1 MPVTAEVTAGRSWP
15 ETVINNNSRT
25 LNQPGKKGGII
36 GDLSAR
42 AANSPI
48 CVCAVYN
55 ARLFHPASPL
65 GVRFIESRDTIIF
78 RLHTA
83 NIPPLFFLAIGLL
96 VGLLSCAAVLRTVE
110 RAQEQVL
117 IADYGQSLANLA
129 AKRAVD
135 ATLNH
140 DLVSLQV
147 VLQDVV
153 ENPRTLLASIHDVEN
168 NLLVQAGSTQALT
181 HAAALRSFSAP
192 IPLQDSI
199 AGFVTVNIESQMP
212 EIKAL
217 YLSFAAV
224 CSLLVIVALL
234 SLFNRPG
241 PLISIEH
248 KAKEKPAAKP
258 GSASS
263 EPTPALDEPAQAP
276 APVYTAYLR
285 WQWHNLA
292 TLRQQIS
299 AERLEQL
306 FNRLELILVEAVK
319 ITGIQCQTRRNQGR
333 QNGEYWLTYSSGESI
348 LVAYYQLMVCAHL
361 IHQLVQEEKLK
372 LVVSS
377 TLSSSDQHS
386 SVPSAQLSS
395 GQIVCLL
402 PEGIDEE
409 WDDWIYYNE
418 VPNGLQLMG
427 FVPPLDDDIGE
438 LLTGLR
444 TAVAARST

>member
-1 MPVTAEVTAGRSWP
+1 
-15 ETVINNNSRT
+15 
-25 LNQPGKKGGII
+25 
-36 GDLSAR
+36 
-42 AANSPI
+42 
-48 CVCAVYN
+48 
-55 ARLFHPASPL
+55 RLFY
-65 GVRFIESRDTIIF
+65 
-78 RLHTA
+78 
-83 NIPPLFFLAIGLL
+83 LAIGLL
-96 VGLLSCAAVLRTVE
+96 IGLLSCATVLRAVE

-117 IADYGQSLANLA
+117 LADYGQSLANLA

-147 VLQDVV
+147 VLQDVMD
-153 ENPRTLLASIHDVEN
+153 NPRTLLASIHDVEN

-234 SLFNRPG
+234 SLLNRSG
-241 PLISIEH
+241 PPFSVTHTPREN
-248 KAKEKPAAKP
+248 PAAKDT
-258 GSASS
+258 AAD
-263 EPTPALDEPAQAP
+263 EPTPGTETP
-276 APVYTAYLR
+276 PVFTAYLR

-319 ITGIQCQTRRNQGR
+319 ITGTQCQTRRKQGR

-361 IHQLVQEEKLK
+361 IHHLVREEKLK
-372 LVVSS
+372 LVISS
-377 TLSSSDQHS
+377 TLTSSEEIPPEHS
-386 SVPSAQLSS
+386 AEHFP

-409 WDDWIYYNE
+409 WDNWIYFNE
-418 VPNGLQLMG
+418 VPAGLQLMG
-427 FVPPLDDDIGE
+427 FVPPLDDDIAE

-444 TAVAARST
+444 AAIDARTT

>member
-1 MPVTAEVTAGRSWP
+1 VRCVQCAAFSPGQ
-15 ETVINNNSRT
+15 T
-25 LNQPGKKGGII
+25 LGC
-36 GDLSAR
+36 S
-42 AANSPI
+42 
-48 CVCAVYN
+48 
-55 ARLFHPASPL
+55 FH
-65 GVRFIESRDTIIF
+65 ESRDTIIF

-83 NIPPLFFLAIGLL
+83 NIPRLFYLAVGLL
-96 VGLLSCAAVLRTVE
+96 IGLLSCAALLRTVE

-117 IADYGQSLANLA
+117 IADYGQSLANIA

-147 VLQDVV
+147 VLQDVMD
-153 ENPRTLLASIHDVEN
+153 NPRTLLASIHDVEN

-224 CSLLVIVALL
+224 CSLLMIVALL
-234 SLFNRPG
+234 SLLNRSG
-241 PLISIEH
+241 PLMSFT
-248 KAKEKPAAKP
+248 AKP
-258 GSASS
+258 RPAELSATPP
-263 EPTPALDEPAQAP
+263 EAQTAPTAP
-276 APVYTAYLR
+276 PLFTAHLR
-285 WQWHNLA
+285 WQWHNLP

-319 ITGIQCQTRRNQGR
+319 ITGTQCQTRRNQGR
-333 QNGEYWLTYSSGESI
+333 QNGDYWITYSSGESI
-348 LVAYYQLMVCAHL
+348 LVAYYQLLVCAHL
-361 IHQLVQEEKLK
+361 IHQLVQEEKIK
-372 LVVSS
+372 LVISS
-377 TLSSSDQHS
+377 TLGSSEDITLGH
-386 SVPSAQLSS
+386 PAEHFA
-395 GQIVCLL
+395 GQIICLL

-409 WDDWIYYNE
+409 WDDWIYFNE
-418 VPNGLQLMG
+418 LPTGLQLMG
-427 FVPPLDDDIGE
+427 FVPPLDDDIAE

-444 TAVAARST
+444 SATAARTQKGG

>member
-1 MPVTAEVTAGRSWP
+1 M
-15 ETVINNNSRT
+15 
-25 LNQPGKKGGII
+25 
-36 GDLSAR
+36 
-42 AANSPI
+42 
-48 CVCAVYN
+48 YN

-65 GVRFIESRDTIIF
+65 GVRFKRSRDTIIF

-83 NIPPLFFLAIGLL
+83 HLPPLFCLALGLL
-96 VGLLSCAAVLRTVE
+96 VGLLSCAAILRTVE

-153 ENPRTLLASIHDVEN
+153 DNPRTLLASIHDVEN

-199 AGFVTVNIESQMP
+199 AGYVTVNIESQMP

-217 YLSFAAV
+217 YLSFAMV

-234 SLFNRPG
+234 SLLNRPG
-241 PLISIEH
+241 PLLSVER
-248 KAKEKPAAKP
+248 KPKQTPTAKP
-258 GSASS
+258 EPSAD
-263 EPTPALDEPAQAP
+263 TALSLEEAAQTP

-319 ITGIQCQTRRNQGR
+319 ITGIHCQTRRNQGR
-333 QNGEYWLTYSSGESI
+333 QNGEYCLTYSSGESI

-361 IHQLVQEEKLK
+361 IHQLAQEEKLK

-377 TLSSSDQHS
+377 TLSSSEPLNSEHQAD
-386 SVPSAQLSS
+386 PFP

-409 WDDWIYYNE
+409 WNDWIYFNE
-418 VPNGLQLMG
+418 VPAGLQLMG
-427 FVPPLDDDIGE
+427 FVPPLDDEIAE

-444 TAVAARST
+444 AAIRARSA

>member
-1 MPVTAEVTAGRSWP
+1 MRCVQCAAFS
-15 ETVINNNSRT
+15 
-25 LNQPGKKGGII
+25 PG
-36 GDLSAR
+36 L
-42 AANSPI
+42 
-48 CVCAVYN
+48 
-55 ARLFHPASPL
+55 SPL
-65 GVRFIESRDTIIF
+65 GVRSNKSRDTIIY

-83 NIPPLFFLAIGLL
+83 NIPSLFYLALGLL
-96 VGLLSCAAVLRTVE
+96 LGLLSCAGVLRAVE
-110 RAQEQVL
+110 RAQEQLL

-147 VLQDVV
+147 ILQDVV
-153 ENPRTLLASIHDVEN
+153 DNPRTLLASIHDVEN

-181 HAAALRSFSAP
+181 HAADLRSFSAP

-199 AGFVTVNIESQMP
+199 AGYVTVNIESQMP

-234 SLFNRPG
+234 SLLNRRG
-241 PLISIEH
+241 PLFSV
-248 KAKEKPAAKP
+248 
-258 GSASS
+258 
-263 EPTPALDEPAQAP
+263 AQAKI
-276 APVYTAYLR
+276 APNPLATCEPEPPVEAAPLFTAHLR

-306 FNRLELILVEAVK
+306 FSQVELILVEAVK
-319 ITGIQCQTRRNQGR
+319 ITGTQCQTRRNQGR
-333 QNGEYWLTYSSGESI
+333 QNGEYSITYSSGESI

-361 IHQLVQEEKLK
+361 IHQLMQDEKLK
-372 LVVSS
+372 LIVTS
-377 TLSSSDQHS
+377 TLSDSETT
-386 SVPSAQLSS
+386 AQDHPAIDFP
-395 GQIVCLL
+395 GQIICLL

-418 VPNGLQLMG
+418 VPAGLQLMG

-444 TAVAARST
+444 ATIAARSH

>member
-1 MPVTAEVTAGRSWP
+1 M
-15 ETVINNNSRT
+15 
-25 LNQPGKKGGII
+25 
-36 GDLSAR
+36 
-42 AANSPI
+42 
-48 CVCAVYN
+48 YN

-65 GVRFIESRDTIIF
+65 GVRFIKSRDTIIF

-153 ENPRTLLASIHDVEN
+153 DNPRTLLASIHDVEN

-181 HAAALRSFSAP
+181 HATALRSFSAP

-217 YLSFAAV
+217 YLSFAAL
-224 CSLLVIVALL
+224 CSLLVVVALL
-234 SLFNRPG
+234 SLLNRPG
-241 PLISIEH
+241 PIFSTAVTQKKNPPPQQAPQALTSD
-248 KAKEKPAAKP
+248 
-258 GSASS
+258 
-263 EPTPALDEPAQAP
+263 TPADAEQA
-276 APVYTAYLR
+276 APVFTAYLR

-319 ITGIQCQTRRNQGR
+319 ITGIHCQTRRNQGR
-333 QNGEYWLTYSSGESI
+333 QNGEYWLTYTSCESI

-377 TLSSSDQHS
+377 TLSSSDSLDPAHNAEQF
-386 SVPSAQLSS
+386 P

-402 PEGIDEE
+402 PEGIDPE
-409 WDDWIYYNE
+409 WDDWIYFNE
-418 VPNGLQLMG
+418 VPSGLQLMG
-427 FVPPLDDDIGE
+427 FVPPLDDDIAE

-444 TAVAARST
+444 TAIAARCP